1 MLAGGISPVRVEV
14 IEGQGVTEVI
24 FRRSDRWKGAIK
36 LLLLVPALLF
46 GALFAGVL
54 LAATSGSELM
64 LTVWL
69 VLWGL
74 GGLIFVGLQLWNT
87 FGRESLIGRSDSLTL
102 MRRLLFFSRPLVL
115 SDGEITTIRWLS
127 DDPARIVSVN
137 GRRIPQTA
145 IEITAAGRRTTC
157 ARGIGEADANT
168 AIAAAR
174 QRLVIQSGRRR

>member
-1 MLAGGISPVRVEV
+1 MLAGSISPVRAQV
-14 IEGQGVTEVI
+14 IEGQGFTEVI

-74 GGLIFVGLQLWNT
+74 GGLIFVGLLLWKT
-87 FGRESLIGRSDSLTL
+87 FGVESLIGRSDSLTL
-102 MRRLLFFSRPLVL
+102 MRRLFFFSRPLVL
-115 SDGEITTIRWLS
+115 PDGEITDIRWLA
-127 DDPARIVSVN
+127 DDPGRIVRVN
-137 GRRIPQTA
+137 GRRIPQTS
-145 IEITAAGRRTTC
+145 IEITAAGRRVTC
-157 ARGIGEADANT
+157 ARGIGEAEANA

-174 QRLVIQSGRRR
+174 QRLLTQSRRR

>member
-1 MLAGGISPVRVEV
+1 MLAGGTSPVRAEV
-14 IEGQGVTEVI
+14 IEGQGVTEVV
-24 FRRSDRWKGAIK
+24 FRRSDRWKGVIK

-69 VLWGL
+69 VLWGV
-74 GGLIFVGLQLWNT
+74 GGLIFVGLLLWNT
-87 FGRESLIGRSDSLTL
+87 FGVESLIGRSDSLTV
-102 MRRLLFFSRPLVL
+102 MRRLLFLKSPLVL
-115 SDGEITTIRWLS
+115 SDGEIIDIRWLP
-127 DDPARIVSVN
+127 DDPGRIVRVN

-145 IEITAAGRRTTC
+145 IEITVAGRRVTC
-157 ARGIGEADANT
+157 ARGIGEAEANA

-174 QRLVIQSGRRR
+174 QRLLTQSKRR

>member
-1 MLAGGISPVRVEV
+1 MLAGGVSPVRVEV

-46 GALFAGVL
+46 GALFAGLL

-64 LTVWL
+64 LSAWL
-69 VLWGL
+69 VLWGV
-74 GGLIFVGLQLWNT
+74 GGLIFVGLLLWST
-87 FGRESLIGRSDSLTL
+87 FGVESLIGRSDSLTV
-102 MRRLLFFSRPLVL
+102 MRRLLFLTSPLVL
-115 SDGEITTIRWLS
+115 SDGDITDIRWLP
-127 DDPARIVSVN
+127 DDPRRIVRVN

-145 IEITAAGRRTTC
+145 IEINAAGRRVTC

-174 QRLVIQSGRRR
+174 QRLLTQSRRR